1 MNREYI
7 FEHTIP
13 HKLEMV
19 VGKNEEKS
27 FFVHCYDYKKLKE
40 NYFLFDRKETAMKTA
55 YLILKYALRNEGDN
69 K

>member
-19 VGKNEEKS
+19 IGKNEEKS
-27 FFVHCYDYKKLKE
+27 FFVHCYDFEKLKE
-40 NYFLFDRKETAMKTA
+40 SYFLFDTKEKAMKRA
-55 YLILKYALRNEGDN
+55 YLILKYIKRKL
-69 K
+69 

>member
-1 MNREYI
+1 MDTKQMKKEYI
-7 FEHTIP
+7 TIP
-13 HKLEMV
+13 HKLEIV

-40 NYFLFDRKETAMKTA
+40 NYFLFDTKEKAMKRA
-55 YLILKYALRNEGDN
+55 NLILKGY